1 MAFKV
6 DVQVHKMR
14 RQHKELAMS
23 KEQRE
28 KLPPRPTDAE
38 LEILSV
44 LWQLGPSTVR
54 QVHEVV
60 STRRQT
66 TFNTTLKFLQIM
78 RDKGLVK
85 HDPARRPQVY
95 WPQVPQQQM
104 QRRLVAD
111 FLDRAFGGSARKL
124 VAALMET
131 EISEKDLAD
140 IQRLI
145 RQSKEK

>member
-1 MAFKV
+1 MSEE
-6 DVQVHKMR
+6 KM
-14 RQHKELAMS
+14 S
-23 KEQRE
+23 
-28 KLPPRPTDAE
+28 PRPTEAE

-44 LWQLGPSTVR
+44 LWQRGPSTVR

-60 STRRQT
+60 SVHRQT

-78 RDKGLVK
+78 REKGLVK
-85 HDPARRPQVY
+85 HDPSRRPQVY

-104 QRRLVAD
+104 QRRLVMD
-111 FLDRAFGGSARKL
+111 FLQRAFGGSAGKL

-131 EISEKDLAD
+131 DISEKDLAD

-145 RQSKEK
+145 RQGKEK